1 MTALVA
7 TLPAADADTVWQG
20 LDATARAMLRPG
32 EDEASIDARRA
43 DALVAWAQQA
53 LADPALPRR
62 QGRRV
67 EVQVVMDA
75 ATLLGLTDHPAEL
88 VGYGPIPAEAARLLA
103 ADATWRR
110 LLVDSA
116 DGHLLDF
123 GSVPYRPPQALI
135 NYIVARDRV
144 CRFPG
149 CARRADSCDI
159 DHVIPYGTGGPTA
172 ACNCCTLCR
181 HHHRLKTHGGWQLE
195 LNPNGAATW
204 TNPRGRTFY
213 VEPERQLE

>member
-1 MTALVA
+1 MA
-7 TLPAADADTVWQG
+7 TLSATLTAADADTVWQA
-20 LDATARAMLRPG
+20 LDATARAMLTP
-32 EDEASIDARRA
+32 DTQASLDTRRA
-43 DALVAWAQQA
+43 DALVAWAQDA
-53 LADPALPRR
+53 LADPARPRR

-75 ATLLGLTDHPAEL
+75 PTLFGLADHPAEL
-88 VGYGPIPAEAARLLA
+88 VGYGPIPATAARLLA

-110 LLVDSA
+110 LLVDPA

-123 GSVPYRPPQALI
+123 GSVTYRPPQALVDFV
-135 NYIVARDRV
+135 VARDRH

-149 CARRADSCDI
+149 CARRADTCDI

-181 HHHRLKTHGGWQLE
+181 HHHRLKTHGGWQLQ
-195 LNPNGAATW
+195 LHPDGAATW
-204 TNPRGRTFY
+204 TAPGGRTY
-213 VEPERQLE
+213 HVEAQPQLE